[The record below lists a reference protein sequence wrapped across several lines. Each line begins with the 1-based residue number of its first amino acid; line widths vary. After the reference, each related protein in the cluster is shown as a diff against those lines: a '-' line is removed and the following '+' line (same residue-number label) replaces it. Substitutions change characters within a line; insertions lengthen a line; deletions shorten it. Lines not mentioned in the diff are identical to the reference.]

1 MPTIRDH
8 HSKKI
13 FRGMLMGDPG
23 CGKTGSLISLIQERK
38 RFGIERFLFLDWDD
52 GMDIIAAHLNEEDAG
67 CVYYE
72 TLRDVLKATQVG
84 VVIKDACAFPR
95 GMALLN
101 NWKQPAHSIDL
112 GPSGRWGSETV
123 LINDTITGLGDAAM
137 NFAKS
142 SENIEDDWR
151 ATGAGM
157 RLQDKLVQMLV
168 TLNCHIIVNSHVR
181 YMGGGGRRQEVSKDG
196 TVKAIKEVDSN
207 IDGQAYPSALGRV
220 LPPTLGRHFNTILE
234 IKLVGKYRKIRTV
247 PEDRM
252 NLKIPFKIRDELPQ
266 ETGMVEVFDKFL
278 NR

>member
-1 MPTIRDH
+1 MPTIRNH

-23 CGKTGSLISLIQERK
+23 CGKTGALISLIKERK
-38 RFGIERFLFLDWDD
+38 RFGIEQFLFLDWDD
-52 GMDIIAAHLNEEDAG
+52 GMDIIAAYLGDEDVD
-67 CVYYE
+67 CVHYE

-84 VVIKDACAFPR
+84 VVIKDACAFPK

-101 NWKQPAHSIDL
+101 RWKQGDVDL
-112 GPSGRWGSETV
+112 GPSSKWGAETC

-142 SENIEDDWR
+142 HENIEDDWR

-168 TLNCHIIVNSHVR
+168 ALDCHIIVNSHVR

-196 TVKAIKEVDSN
+196 QVKAIKEVDSN

-234 IKLVGKYRKIRTV
+234 LKLVGKHRKIRTI

-252 NLKIPFKIRDELPQ
+252 NLKIPFQIKDELPQ